1 MKKFFTLLMLLSLG
15 STLVH
20 ATDYGLTIA
29 GKAITSTG
37 DIDAG
42 QSKGS
47 INWDGKRLTLTDVK
61 VNYTSTGSS
70 SFIFYSGTKDLSIS
84 FIGDNTISSSRHIIR
99 SSSSAAISIWGERN
113 KTGRLTLSINDDASD
128 GFCPVWVDGNLRIGC
143 LYLTVKGKGYAFTGN
158 GSNTFSL
165 DETVLNA
172 KTTGS
177 RSPISDFASANFNY
191 YDAYLTTGHYD
202 TTKKDVCDD
211 NGNVLKQ
218 VEAETGLIVGKA
230 IVASGWDFDM
240 AVNPQGLNS
249 GSIKFNWATRTLTL
263 DGIDLTSTDSWAII
277 NKRYN
282 NLKIVVKGANTID
295 AGTNW
300 GIFSNKSV
308 TLQGYNA
315 DYTKDRLTVSNAYG
329 PLCLWLPS
337 GSSDATMTLKDLTLD
352 LKGTSNATY
361 CTTAQGLSGSLAIE
375 NCKLTTEVT
384 DSESKFGGIHG
395 FTTCTLTG
403 CGVNTYYTPA
413 FFNSSQKSFT
423 NISGTP
429 LKKVLIDVPTTTYSG
444 ITVLGTPVTNL
455 NYTKILVDGLTQG
468 AISYNNDDKRLTLD
482 GVTLTAPEGNTAVG
496 VYISTGTNTEILLK
510 GTSTVTTIGNT
521 FETRSSSTVTMTGA
535 GKLFGESTTSIGL
548 SMFGNSSVVIDVD
561 GTVSLKGQDTGIYG
575 DGSTYDSSNLT
586 LKKKSNSSDYYFQGI
601 TYGAITNI
609 SNLKLEGM
617 DFYYSSKYGTPGC
630 YFDNKSVLQNGG
642 KRVKGDDVVNFYN
655 IDITYGLTIAGTPV
669 TNCNRLA
676 IGSKYITAGGPH
688 ALSYDHDSY
697 TLTLDNATINYNG
710 SNQSIDG
717 IKNYGIDG
725 LNIKLKGDNT
735 INTTGYAAI
744 ENSGTQEQYITTRIT
759 GDGTLTAKSSWY
771 ALWTNIFSAFDIG
784 GNAAVSAEGKDVGIG
799 GNMSGVWGETLT
811 VRDNARVKARGNRS
825 AIERLS
831 KIEFLDGQ
839 RILQPAGAEPIKDPE
854 WGWYIGVNGERTSE
868 WVVIGKSIKGDV
880 NGDGSVDV
888 ADIGCIIDVMA
899 GMGDEKLKA
908 EADVNGDGSVDVA
921 DIGQVIDIMAASA
934 RRLISKY

>member
-15 STLVH
+15 STLAH

-42 QSKGS
+42 QSSGT

-61 VNYTSTGSS
+61 VNYTSTSS
-70 SFIFYSGTKDLSIS
+70 GSFIFYSGTEDLSIS
-84 FIGDNTISSSRHIIR
+84 IIGDVTISSSRHIIY
-99 SSSSAAISIWGERN
+99 STSSAAIGIWGERN
-113 KTGRLTLSINDDASD
+113 KTGRLTLSINDDAGN

-143 LYLTVKGKGYAFTGN
+143 LYLTVRGKNYAITGN

-177 RSPISDFASANFNY
+177 RSPISDFASAKFNI

-218 VEAETGLIVGKA
+218 VETETGLIVGKA
-230 IVASGWDFDM
+230 IVASGWDFDI
-240 AVNPQGLNS
+240 AVTPQGLNS
-249 GSIKFNWATRTLTL
+249 GSIKFNWGTNTLTL

-277 NKRYN
+277 NKRYT
-282 NLKIVVKGANTID
+282 NLTIVVKGANTID

-300 GIFSNKSV
+300 GIFSNRSV
-308 TLQGYNA
+308 ILQGYNS

-329 PLCLWLPS
+329 PLCLWIPS
-337 GSSDATMTLKDLTLD
+337 GGDNATMTLKDLTLD
-352 LKGTSNATY
+352 VKGTSNATY
-361 CTTAQGLSGSLAIE
+361 CTTGQGLSGSLTIE
-375 NCKLTTEVT
+375 RCKLTTEVT
-384 DSESKFGGIHG
+384 NPESKYGAIHG
-395 FTTCTLTG
+395 FTNVTLTG

-423 NISGTP
+423 DISGTP
-429 LKKVLIDVPTTTYSG
+429 AKNVIINIPGATYNG
-444 ITVLGTPVTNL
+444 ISVLGTPVTSL
-455 NYTKILVDGLTQG
+455 NHSNILVDGLTRG
-468 AISYNNDDKRLTLD
+468 TISYSNDDKRLTLN

-496 VYISTGTNTEILLK
+496 VYIATGTDTEILLN
-510 GTSTVTTIGNT
+510 GTNTVTTKGNT
-521 FETRSSSTVTMTGA
+521 FETRGSTTVTMTGN
-535 GKLFGESTTSIGL
+535 GKLIGESATSIGL
-548 SMFGNSSVVIDVD
+548 SMFGNSSFVIDVD
-561 GTVSLKGQDTGIYG
+561 GTVSLKGQKKGIYG
-575 DGSTYDSSNLT
+575 DGSTYTASNLT
-586 LKKKSNSSDYYFQGI
+586 LKKNSINSDYYFQGI
-601 TYGAITNI
+601 TDGAITNI
-609 SNLKLEGM
+609 SNLKLESM

-655 IDITYGLTIAGTPV
+655 IDTTYPLTIAGTPV

-697 TLTLDNATINYNG
+697 TLTLDNATIRY
-710 SNQSIDG
+710 DG
-717 IKNYGIDG
+717 DNDNVSGIRNHGIDE
-725 LNIKLKGDNT
+725 LNIQLKGDNT
-735 INTTGYAAI
+735 IKTTGYTAI
-744 ENSGTQEQYITTRIT
+744 ENSGKEEQYITTRIT
-759 GDGTLTAKSSWY
+759 GDGTLTANSTWY
-771 ALWTNIFSAFDIG
+771 ALWTDSFSAFDIG
-784 GNAAVSAEGKDVGIG
+784 GNAAVSAEGETVGIG

-825 AIERLS
+825 AIERLN
-831 KIEFLDGQ
+831 KIELLDGQ
-839 RILQPAGAEPIKDPE
+839 HILQPAGAEPIKDPE
-854 WGWYIGVNGERTSE
+854 WGWYIGVNGAYTSE

-908 EADVNGDGSVDVA
+908 AADVNGDTSVDVA
-921 DIGQVIDIMAASA
+921 DIGEVIDIMAASA
-934 RRLISKY
+934 RKMKE

>member
-1 MKKFFTLLMLLSLG
+1 MKKLFTLLMLLSLG
-15 STLVH
+15 SVFAH

-37 DIDAG
+37 DINAG
-42 QSKGS
+42 QSSGT

-61 VNYTSTGSS
+61 VNYTSTGSG
-70 SFIFYSGTKDLSIS
+70 SFIFYSGTEDLSIS

-99 SSSSAAISIWGERN
+99 STNSATVNIWGEFN
-113 KTGRLTLSINDDASD
+113 KTGKLTLSINSDAGD
-128 GFCPVWVDGNLRIGC
+128 GYCPIWVSGDLRMGRF
-143 LYLTVKGKGYAFTGN
+143 YLTVIGKDYAITGN

-165 DETVLNA
+165 DETILDA
-172 KTTGS
+172 KTTGNH
-177 RSPISDFASANFNY
+177 SPISDFASATFNTN
-191 YDAYLTTGHYD
+191 DANLTTGYYD
-202 TTKKDVCDD
+202 TTKKDICDD
-211 NGNVLKQ
+211 SGKVLKQ
-218 VEAETGLIVGKA
+218 VTTEASLVVGTAIVG
-230 IVASGWDFDM
+230 IGYSGD
-240 AVNPQGLNS
+240 NPVHAKGLSS
-249 GSIKFNWATRTLTL
+249 GSITYNYKTNTLTL
-263 DGIDLTSTDSWAII
+263 DAIDMKGADYAIV
-277 NKRYN
+277 NRRYN
-282 NLKIVVKGANTID
+282 GLKIVVKGTNTID
-295 AGTNW
+295 AAAHW
-300 GIFSNKSV
+300 GIFSFTSFTV
-308 TLQGYNA
+308 EGYNK
-315 DYTKDRLTVSNAYG
+315 DYTKDCLTVNNAYG
-329 PLCLWLPS
+329 PLCLWIS
-337 GSSDATMTLKDLTLD
+337 AGSSDATMTLKNLTLD

-361 CTTAQGLSGSLAIE
+361 CTAGQGLSGSLAIE

-423 NISGTP
+423 DISGTP

-468 AISYNNDDKRLTLD
+468 AISYNNDDHRLTLN
-482 GVTLTAPEGNTAVG
+482 GVTLTAPEGNTAAG
-496 VYISTGTNTEILLK
+496 IKIASYINTEILLK
-510 GTSTVTTIGNT
+510 GNNAVTTIGNAI
-521 FETRSSSTVTMTGA
+521 ETRGRTPVTMTGS
-535 GKLFGESTTSIGL
+535 GKFTGESTTSIGL
-548 SMFGNSSVVIDVD
+548 SMYNQSSFVVDVD
-561 GTVSLKGQDTGIYG
+561 GTVSLKGQKMGIYG
-575 DGSTYDSSNLT
+575 DGSTYDASTVT

-601 TYGAITNI
+601 TDGAITNI
-609 SNLKLEGM
+609 ADLKLEGM

-669 TNCNRLA
+669 TNCNRRA

-697 TLTLDNATINYNG
+697 TLTLDNATIRY
-710 SNQSIDG
+710 DG
-717 IKNYGIDG
+717 DNDNVSGIRNHGIDE
-725 LNIKLKGDNT
+725 LNILLKGDNT

-744 ENSGTQEQYITTRIT
+744 ENSGKEEQYITTRII
-759 GDGTLTAKSSWY
+759 GDGTLTAKSSWH
-771 ALWTNIFSAFDIG
+771 ALWTDIFSAFDIG
-784 GNAAVSAEGKDVGIG
+784 GNAAVSAEGETVGIG
-799 GNMSGVWGETLT
+799 GNNSGYWGETLT

-831 KIEFLDGQ
+831 KIELLDGQ

-908 EADVNGDGSVDVA
+908 AADVNGDTSVDVA
-921 DIGQVIDIMAASA
+921 DIGEVIDIMAASA
-934 RRLISKY
+934 RKMKSEY

>member
-15 STLVH
+15 STLAH

-42 QSKGS
+42 QSKGT

-61 VNYTSTGSS
+61 VNYTSTGSG
-70 SFIFYSGTKDLSIS
+70 SFIFYSGTEDLSIS

-99 SSSSAAISIWGERN
+99 STSSAAISIWGERN
-113 KTGRLTLSINDDASD
+113 KTGRLTLTINDDAGD

-143 LYLTVKGKGYAFTGN
+143 LYLTVRGKDYAITGN

-165 DETVLNA
+165 DETVLDA

-177 RSPISDFASANFNY
+177 HSPNSDFASANFNY

-218 VEAETGLIVGKA
+218 VETETGLIVGKA

-263 DGIDLTSTDSWAII
+263 DAIDMKGADYAII
-277 NKRYN
+277 NRRYN
-282 NLKIVVKGANTID
+282 GLKIVVKGANTID
-295 AGTNW
+295 AGTHW

-337 GSSDATMTLKDLTLD
+337 GGSDATMTLKDLTLD

-361 CTTAQGLSGSLAIE
+361 CTAGQGLSGSLAIE

-468 AISYNNDDKRLTLD
+468 AISYNNDDHRLTLN
-482 GVTLTAPEGNTAVG
+482 GVTLTAPEGNTAAG
-496 VYISTGTNTEILLK
+496 IKIASYIDTEILIK
-510 GTSTVTTIGNT
+510 GNNYVTTIGNT
-521 FETRSSSTVTMTGA
+521 LETRSSAIVTMTGS
-535 GKLFGESTTSIGL
+535 GKFIGESTTAIGL
-548 SMFGNSSVVIDVD
+548 SMYNQSSFVVDVD

-575 DGSTYDSSNLT
+575 DGSTYDASTVT

-601 TYGAITNI
+601 TDGAITNI

-617 DFYYSSKYGTPGC
+617 DFYYSENYGTPGC

-655 IDITYGLTIAGTPV
+655 IDTTYPLTIAGTPV
-669 TNCNRLA
+669 TNCNRRA

-697 TLTLDNATINYNG
+697 TLTLDSATINYNG
-710 SNQSIDG
+710 SNQSISV
-717 IKNYGIDG
+717 IKNNGVDG
-725 LNIKLKGDNT
+725 LNIKLKGNNT
-735 INTTGYAAI
+735 IKTTGYAAI

-759 GDGTLTAKSSWY
+759 GDDTLTAKSSWY
-771 ALWTNIFSAFDIG
+771 ALWTDIFSAFDIG
-784 GNAAVSAEGKDVGIG
+784 GNAEVTAEGETVGIG
-799 GNMSGVWGETLT
+799 GNMSGVCGEALT
-811 VRDNARVKARGNRS
+811 VRDNARVKARGNRN
-825 AIERLS
+825 AVERLG
-831 KIEFLDGQ
+831 KIELLDGQ
-839 RILQPAGAEPIKDPE
+839 RILQPAGAEPIKDPN
-854 WGWYIGVNGERTSE
+854 WGWFIGVDGARIAE
-868 WVVIGKSIKGDV
+868 WVVIGKAIKGDV

-908 EADVNGDGSVDVA
+908 AADVNGDTSVDVA
-921 DIGQVIDIMAASA
+921 DIGEVIDIMAASA
-934 RRLISKY
+934 RKVKSEE

>member
-1 MKKFFTLLMLLSLG
+1 MKKLFTLLMLLSLG

-29 GKAITSTG
+29 GKEITSTG
-37 DIDAG
+37 DINAG
-42 QSKGS
+42 QSSGT
-47 INWDGKRLTLTDVK
+47 INWDGKRLTLTDVR
-61 VNYTSTGSS
+61 VNHTSLS
-70 SFIFYSGTKDLSIS
+70 SFIAYSGTEDLSIS
-84 FIGDNTISSSRHIIR
+84 FIGDNSISSSRHIIR
-99 SSSSAAISIWGERN
+99 SNSSAAISIWGERN
-113 KTGRLTLSINDDASD
+113 KTGRLTLSINDDAGD

-143 LYLTVKGKGYAFTGN
+143 LYLTVKGKDYAFTGN
-158 GSNTFSL
+158 GNNTFEI
-165 DETVLNA
+165 DETVLDA

-191 YDAYLTTGHYD
+191 FDAYLTTGHYD

-218 VEAETGLIVGKA
+218 VETETGLIVGKA
-230 IVASGWDFDM
+230 IVASGWNFD
-240 AVNPQGLNS
+240 VNVYPKGLKS
-249 GSIKFNWATRTLTL
+249 GSIKFNWGTNTLTL
-263 DGIDLTSTDSWAII
+263 DAIDLASTDWAII
-277 NKRYN
+277 NHRYS
-282 NLKIVVKGANTID
+282 NLTIVVKGANTID
-295 AGTNW
+295 AGTYW

-315 DYTKDRLTVSNAYG
+315 DYTKDRLTVSNAFG

-337 GSSDATMTLKDLTLD
+337 GGSNATMTLKDLTLD
-352 LKGTSNATY
+352 VKGTSNATY
-361 CTTAQGLSGSLAIE
+361 CTTAQGLSGSLTIE
-375 NCKLTTEVT
+375 RCKLTTEVT
-384 DSESKFGGIHG
+384 NSESNYGAIHG
-395 FTTCTLTG
+395 FTNVTLTG

-423 NISGTP
+423 DISGTP
-429 LKKVLIDVPTTTYSG
+429 AKKIIINLPGVTYDGLS
-444 ITVLGTPVTNL
+444 VLGTPVTSL
-455 NYTKILVDGLTQG
+455 NHSNILVDGLTQG
-468 AISYNNDDKRLTLD
+468 TISYSNDDKRLTLD

-510 GTSTVTTIGNT
+510 GTNTVTTKGNT
-521 FETRSSSTVTMTGA
+521 FETRGSTTVTMTGT
-535 GKLFGESTTSIGL
+535 GNLIGESTTSIGL
-548 SMFGNSSVVIDVD
+548 SMFDNSSVVIDVN
-561 GTVSLKGQDTGIYG
+561 GTVKIKGQKRGVFG

-586 LKKKSNSSDYYFQGI
+586 LKKYSTISDYYFQGI
-601 TYGAITNI
+601 EDGAITNI

-697 TLTLDNATINYNG
+697 TLTLDNATIRY
-710 SNQSIDG
+710 DG
-717 IKNYGIDG
+717 DNDNVSGIRNHGIDE
-725 LNIKLKGDNT
+725 LNILLKGDNT

-744 ENSGTQEQYITTRIT
+744 ENSGKEEQYITTRIT

-771 ALWTNIFSAFDIG
+771 ALWTDIFSAFDIG
-784 GNAAVSAEGKDVGIG
+784 GNAEVSAEGKDVGIG
-799 GNMSGVWGETLT
+799 GNNSGYWGETLT

-831 KIEFLDGQ
+831 KIELLDGQ
-839 RILQPAGAEPIKDPE
+839 RILQPAGAEPFNDPE

-899 GMGDEKLKA
+899 GTGDEKLKA
-908 EADVNGDGSVDVA
+908 AADVNGDNSVDVA
-921 DIGQVIDIMAASA
+921 DIGEVIDIMAASA
-934 RRLISKY
+934 RRVKE

>member
-1 MKKFFTLLMLLSLG
+1 MKKLFTLLMLLSLG

-42 QSKGS
+42 QSSGT

-61 VNYTSTGSS
+61 VNYTSTSS
-70 SFIFYSGTKDLSIS
+70 GSFIFYSGTEDLSIS
-84 FIGDNTISSSRHIIR
+84 IIGDVTISSSRHIIY
-99 SSSSAAISIWGERN
+99 STSSAAIGIWGERN
-113 KTGRLTLSINDDASD
+113 KTGRLTLSINDDAGN

-143 LYLTVKGKGYAFTGN
+143 LYLTVRGKDYAITGN

-218 VEAETGLIVGKA
+218 VETETGLIVGKA
-230 IVASGWDFDM
+230 IVASGWDFDI

-249 GSIKFNWATRTLTL
+249 GSIKFNWGTRTLTL
-263 DGIDLTSTDSWAII
+263 DGIDMKGADYAIV
-277 NKRYN
+277 NRRYN
-282 NLKIVVKGANTID
+282 GLKIVVKGTNTID
-295 AGTNW
+295 AAAHW
-300 GIFSNKSV
+300 GIFSFTSFTV
-308 TLQGYNA
+308 EGYNK
-315 DYTKDRLTVSNAYG
+315 DYTKDCLTVNNAYG
-329 PLCLWLPS
+329 PLCLWIS
-337 GSSDATMTLKDLTLD
+337 AGSSDATMTLKNLTLD

-361 CTTAQGLSGSLAIE
+361 CTAGQGLSGSLAIE

-413 FFNSSQKSFT
+413 YFNAAQKSFT

-444 ITVLGTPVTNL
+444 ITVLGTPVTSL
-455 NYTKILVDGLTQG
+455 NHSNILVDGLTRG
-468 AISYNNDDKRLTLD
+468 TISYSNDDKRLTLD

-521 FETRSSSTVTMTGA
+521 FETRSSSTVTMTGN
-535 GKLFGESTTSIGL
+535 GKLIGESATSIGL
-548 SMFGNSSVVIDVD
+548 SMFGNSSFVIDVD
-561 GTVSLKGQDTGIYG
+561 GTVSLKGQKRGVYG
-575 DGSTYDSSNLT
+575 DGSTYTASNLT
-586 LKKKSNSSDYYFQGI
+586 LKKNSINSDYYFQGI
-601 TYGAITNI
+601 TDGAVTNI

-630 YFDNKSVLQNGG
+630 YFDNKQVRQNGG
-642 KRVKGDDVVNFYN
+642 KMVKGDDVVNFYN

-669 TNCNRLA
+669 TNCNRRA

-697 TLTLDNATINYNG
+697 TLTLDNATIRY
-710 SNQSIDG
+710 DG
-717 IKNYGIDG
+717 DNNNVSGIRNHGIDE
-725 LNIKLKGDNT
+725 LNIQLKGDNT
-735 INTTGYAAI
+735 IKTTGYTAI
-744 ENSGTQEQYITTRIT
+744 ENSGKQDQYITTRIT

-771 ALWTNIFSAFDIG
+771 ALWTDSFSAFDIG
-784 GNAAVSAEGKDVGIG
+784 GNAEVTAEGETVGIG
-799 GNMSGVWGETLT
+799 GNMNGVCGEALT

-825 AIERLS
+825 AIERLN
-831 KIEFLDGQ
+831 KIELLDGQ
-839 RILQPAGAEPIKDPE
+839 HILQPAGAEPIKDPD
-854 WGWYIGVNGERTSE
+854 WGWYIGVNGAYTSE

-908 EADVNGDGSVDVA
+908 AADVNGDTSVDVA
-921 DIGQVIDIMAASA
+921 DIGEVIDIMAASA
-934 RRLISKY
+934 RRVKE